1 MFDNI
6 GTALVQAV
14 GFFGVFGFF
23 VYQLLSDGKKPI
35 QTQLK
40 SPTKKVN
47 KTMDSID
54 KPEKRGLFGRKKEP
68 IKVDVKPKKKG
79 LFGKKVESVKV
90 VEEPKKKGWF
100 RQIIKENLKNDCD
113 IFYTKNY
120 NYIFIILR

>member
-1 MFDNI
+1 MFENI

-47 KTMDSID
+47 KSMDLID
-54 KPEKRGLFGRKKEP
+54 KTEKKGLFGRKKQP
-68 IKVDVKPKKKG
+68 IKVDVKSKKKG
-79 LFGKKVESVKV
+79 LFGKKVEPVKV
-90 VEEPKKKGWF
+90 TEEPKKKGWF
-100 RQIIKENLKNDCD
+100 R
-113 IFYTKNY
+113 
-120 NYIFIILR
+120 

>member
-40 SPTKKVN
+40 SPIKKVN
-47 KTMDSID
+47 KSMDSIN
-54 KPEKRGLFGRKKEP
+54 KPKKKGLFDRKKET
-68 IKVDVKPKKKG
+68 INENVKPKKKG
-79 LFGKKVESVKV
+79 LFGKNVEPEKV

-100 RQIIKENLKNDCD
+100 S
-113 IFYTKNY
+113 
-120 NYIFIILR
+120 

>member
-40 SPTKKVN
+40 SPIKKVN
-47 KTMDSID
+47 KTIYSIN
-54 KPEKRGLFGRKKEP
+54 KPEKRGFFGRKKEP

-79 LFGKKVESVKV
+79 LFGKKVEPVKV
-90 VEEPKKKGWF
+90 IEEPKKKGWF
-100 RQIIKENLKNDCD
+100 R
-113 IFYTKNY
+113 
-120 NYIFIILR
+120 

>member
-40 SPTKKVN
+40 SPIKKVN
-47 KTMDSID
+47 KSKDSTN
-54 KPEKRGLFGRKKEP
+54 KPKNKGLFGRKKET
-68 IKVDVKPKKKG
+68 INENVKPKKKG
-79 LFGKKVESVKV
+79 LFGKKVEPEKV

-100 RQIIKENLKNDCD
+100 R
-113 IFYTKNY
+113 
-120 NYIFIILR
+120 

>member
-40 SPTKKVN
+40 SPIKKVN
-47 KTMDSID
+47 KSKDSIN
-54 KPEKRGLFGRKKEP
+54 KPKKKGLFGRKNETTNEN
-68 IKVDVKPKKKG
+68 VKPKKKG
-79 LFGKKVESVKV
+79 LFGKKVEPEKV
-90 VEEPKKKGWF
+90 FEEPKKKGWF
-100 RQIIKENLKNDCD
+100 R
-113 IFYTKNY
+113 
-120 NYIFIILR
+120 

>member
-14 GFFGVFGFF
+14 GFFGVFGYF
-23 VYQLLSDGKKPI
+23 VYQLLSDVKKPI
-35 QTQLK
+35 QNESK
-40 SPTKKVN
+40 SSIKKTN
-47 KTMDSID
+47 KSRDLID

-79 LFGKKVESVKV
+79 LFGKKVEPIKV

-100 RQIIKENLKNDCD
+100 R
-113 IFYTKNY
+113 
-120 NYIFIILR
+120 

>member
-1 MFDNI
+1 MFENI

-40 SPTKKVN
+40 SPIKKVN
-47 KTMDSID
+47 KSTDIFD
-54 KPEKRGLFGRKKEP
+54 KPKKKGLFGRKKEP

-79 LFGKKVESVKV
+79 LFGKKVEPVIV
-90 VEEPKKKGWF
+90 TEEPKKKGWF
-100 RQIIKENLKNDCD
+100 R
-113 IFYTKNY
+113 
-120 NYIFIILR
+120 

>member
-40 SPTKKVN
+40 SPIKKVN
-47 KTMDSID
+47 KSMDSIN
-54 KPEKRGLFGRKKEP
+54 KPKRKGLFGRKKET
-68 IKVDVKPKKKG
+68 INENVKPKKKG
-79 LFGKKVESVKV
+79 LFGKKVEPEKV
-90 VEEPKKKGWF
+90 IEEPKKKGWF
-100 RQIIKENLKNDCD
+100 R
-113 IFYTKNY
+113 
-120 NYIFIILR
+120 

>member
-40 SPTKKVN
+40 SPIKKVN
-47 KTMDSID
+47 KSMDSIN
-54 KPEKRGLFGRKKEP
+54 
-68 IKVDVKPKKKG
+68 KPKKKG
-79 LFGKKVESVKV
+79 LFGS
-90 VEEPKKKGWF
+90 KKK
-100 RQIIKENLKNDCD
+100 R
-113 IFYTKNY
+113 
-120 NYIFIILR
+120 

>member
-35 QTQLK
+35 QTQMK
-40 SPTKKVN
+40 SPIKKIK

-54 KPEKRGLFGRKKEP
+54 KPEKRGLFGRKKELV
-68 IKVDVKPKKKG
+68 KVDVKPKKKG
-79 LFGKKVESVKV
+79 LFGKKIEPVKV
-90 VEEPKKKGWF
+90 IKETKKKGWF
-100 RQIIKENLKNDCD
+100 R
-113 IFYTKNY
+113 
-120 NYIFIILR
+120 